1 MQNESRIL
9 YSMLVNV
16 PITEFR
22 RQLKRWL
29 ELAQEGEEIVITD
42 RGTAVARLT
51 GISARSVVERL
62 AREGL
67 LTLPT
72 KPRIPAKDL
81 PKLKVIGEG
90 RQISD
95 YLDDVR

>member
-1 MQNESRIL
+1 
-9 YSMLVNV
+9 MLMNV

-29 ELAQEGEEIVITD
+29 ELARQGEEIVVTD
-42 RGTAVARLT
+42 RGEAVARLT
-51 GISARSVVERL
+51 GIDTKSVVERL
-62 AREGL
+62 VREGL

-72 KPRIPAKDL
+72 RPRIPAKDL

-90 RQISD
+90 KQISD

>member
-1 MQNESRIL
+1 M
-9 YSMLVNV
+9 YSMGINV

-29 ELAQEGEEIVITD
+29 DLAQQGEEIVITD
-42 RGTAVARLT
+42 RGVAVAKLT
-51 GISARSVVERL
+51 GIDTRSVVERL
-62 AREGL
+62 VREGV
-67 LTLPT
+67 LTLPAR
-72 KPRIPAKDL
+72 PRIPAKDI
-81 PKLKVIGEG
+81 PKLRVIGEG

>member
-1 MQNESRIL
+1 MH
-9 YSMLVNV
+9 VNV

-29 ELAQEGEEIVITD
+29 ELAQRGEEIVVTD

-51 GISARSVVERL
+51 GIDERSVVERL
-62 AREGL
+62 VREGV
-67 LTLPT
+67 LTLPAR
-72 KPRIPAKDL
+72 PRIPAKDL

-90 RQISD
+90 KQISD

>member
-1 MQNESRIL
+1 M
-9 YSMLVNV
+9 YSMRMRV

-29 ELAQEGEEIVITD
+29 ELAREGEEIVVTD

-51 GISARSVVERL
+51 GIDEKSVIERL
-62 AREGL
+62 VREGV
-67 LTLPT
+67 LTLPVR
-72 KPRIPAKDL
+72 PRIPAKDL

-90 RQISD
+90 KQISD

>member
-1 MQNESRIL
+1 M
-9 YSMLVNV
+9 YSVRMNV

-29 ELAQEGEEIVITD
+29 ELAQEGEEIVVTD
-42 RGTAVARLT
+42 RGIAVARLT
-51 GISARSVVERL
+51 GVDARSVVERL
-62 AREGL
+62 AREGR
-67 LTLPT
+67 LTLPAR
-72 KPRIPAKDL
+72 PRIPAKDL

>member
-1 MQNESRIL
+1 M
-9 YSMLVNV
+9 YMNV

-29 ELAQEGEEIVITD
+29 ELARQGEEIVITD
-42 RGTAVARLT
+42 HGEAVARLT
-51 GISARSVVERL
+51 GIDTTPVVERL
-62 AREGL
+62 VREGV

-72 KPRIPAKDL
+72 RPRRVRAKDL
-81 PKLKVIGEG
+81 PKLKVVGEG
-90 RQISD
+90 KQISD